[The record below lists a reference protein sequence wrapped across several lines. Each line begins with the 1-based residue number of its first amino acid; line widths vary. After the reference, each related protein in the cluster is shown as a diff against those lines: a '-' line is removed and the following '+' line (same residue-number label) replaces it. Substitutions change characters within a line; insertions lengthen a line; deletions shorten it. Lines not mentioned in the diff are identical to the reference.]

1 MDKEQLI
8 KILKI
13 KKDIIPEEHDGVY
26 ILIPKVVEELS
37 KIDLNSLDLDY
48 TDLDAIYFYVLAHGK
63 ALLTIKENE

>member
-8 KILKI
+8 KILKT

-37 KIDLNSLDLDY
+37 KIEQNLDSLEFGL
-48 TDLDAIYFYVLAHGK
+48 H
-63 ALLTIKENE
+63 